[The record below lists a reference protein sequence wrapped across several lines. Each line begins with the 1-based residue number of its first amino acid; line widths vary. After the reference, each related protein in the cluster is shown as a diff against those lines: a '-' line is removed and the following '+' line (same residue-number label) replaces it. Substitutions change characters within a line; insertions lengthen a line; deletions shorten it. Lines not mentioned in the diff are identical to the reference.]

1 MNVGGIPIKARI
13 DSGAEITILSSK
25 IFEKFSKQPTIV
37 KKVVM
42 QMADYDAVLQGFI
55 VKPVQMKLGSQVFK
69 ERLYVAPITDDML
82 LGHDILHHLGVLLD
96 LQTDT
101 LILKDERIP
110 LTTSFKEGKPVI
122 GRVSINKRTV
132 VPPNS
137 TVRLSCQLSTTFQED
152 YCIEPMS
159 ELSF

>member
-110 LTTSFKEGKPVI
+110 
-122 GRVSINKRTV
+122 
-132 VPPNS
+132 
-137 TVRLSCQLSTTFQED
+137 
-152 YCIEPMS
+152 
-159 ELSF
+159 